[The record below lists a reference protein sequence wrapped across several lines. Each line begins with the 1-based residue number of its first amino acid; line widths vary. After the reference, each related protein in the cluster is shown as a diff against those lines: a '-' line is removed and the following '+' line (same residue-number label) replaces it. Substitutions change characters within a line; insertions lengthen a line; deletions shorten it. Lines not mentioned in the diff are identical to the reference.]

1 MQTGNLYQDVPGWW
15 RTLSP
20 QTGVYRLRDCQWWD
34 NDGLLSWPQVAVP
47 LPVVRSL
54 ETWQLRSQLDGD
66 KREQRSEGVWLT
78 TLSSQQV
85 PTARVVGL
93 GHQRWDIAN
102 QGGNELVNGW
112 HADHVYKHEPRAIE
126 AFLWTA
132 FLAGNLFH
140 AFLARNLKPAL
151 GRGQPKVFWA
161 RVMAASS
168 IKRRPAP
175 TAQVLR
181 PRAVRGLSP
190 PTLSRSLLWQ
200 RPAGV
205 SALLRFH
212 ARRGPAVSLR
222 I

>member
-1 MQTGNLYQDVPGWW
+1 M
-15 RTLSP
+15 
-20 QTGVYRLRDCQWWD
+20 YRSRDCQWWD

-78 TLSSQQV
+78 TLSSRQF
-85 PTARVVGL
+85 PRRVSWGWAISAGTL
-93 GHQRWDIAN
+93 QTRAGTN
-102 QGGNELVNGW
+102 LVNGW

-140 AFLARNLKPAL
+140 AFLACNLKPAL

-161 RVMAASS
+161 RVMAGELYQAAACSYG
-168 IKRRPAP
+168 PGP
-175 TAQVLR
+175 
-181 PRAVRGLSP
+181 SP
-190 PTLSRSLLWQ
+190 
-200 RPAGV
+200 
-205 SALLRFH
+205 
-212 ARRGPAVSLR
+212 
-222 I
+222 

>member
-1 MQTGNLYQDVPGWW
+1 MLADALYTSARFVNFLVEHGKDVVLALKDERRNLYQDVPGWW

-85 PTARVVGL
+85 STARVVGL

-126 AFLWTA
+126 ASC
-132 FLAGNLFH
+132 
-140 AFLARNLKPAL
+140 
-151 GRGQPKVFWA
+151 GR
-161 RVMAASS
+161 
-168 IKRRPAP
+168 
-175 TAQVLR
+175 
-181 PRAVRGLSP
+181 
-190 PTLSRSLLWQ
+190 RS
-200 RPAGV
+200 
-205 SALLRFH
+205 
-212 ARRGPAVSLR
+212 
-222 I
+222 